1 MPLNNYGLFTYF
13 FFHTLCLHFVMAEYT
28 VGVNHSFPSIKLAY
42 CKAELFI
49 LFLFSP
55 ISIYILDTE
64 KYSLK
69 YILAIKI

>member
-1 MPLNNYGLFTYF
+1 
-13 FFHTLCLHFVMAEYT
+13 MAEYT